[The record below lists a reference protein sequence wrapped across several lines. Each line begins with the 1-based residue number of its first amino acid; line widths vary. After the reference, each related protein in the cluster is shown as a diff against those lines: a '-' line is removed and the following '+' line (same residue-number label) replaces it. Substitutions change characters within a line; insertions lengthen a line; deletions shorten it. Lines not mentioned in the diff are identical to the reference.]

1 MVMAE
6 LLIRAS
12 LPDRALL
19 RRIFGTDTQRPRA
32 LLRPDRIVVD
42 AHIPTRTSEFS
53 QIARQSGVAFIIDP
67 QTYLF
72 QDAQPA
78 GDRWSSL
85 PFGLARALAPE
96 EASRPVFL
104 SYLTRRAI
112 DYQVVHGATAI
123 IPPYVHIDRPGSEW
137 IDVQAGMWDYARA
150 YLDSEAIAL
159 PVLAVVAVGWRMLQ
173 PVNGTCA
180 LGPMMR
186 ALADLAPREV
196 ALAASKIDVGARTD
210 ERAMDLV
217 LMVEQLSNDYSVVLW
232 QQGRLGELGVA
243 AGAQGYETGIGWRER
258 CDLPAT
264 MSSRRRAQSG
274 GPRSGRPVFVAPL
287 GRSIDKRSL
296 EEICQHREIWTR
308 LICTDMDCCPD
319 GGRAILDSGRGHT
332 VVQRVRRLS
341 ELGRIETR
349 VWRWHNLA
357 EAADRGLE
365 LASRINRLAQTS
377 SSVTRVDTSAL
388 FAISSVSHLRRLD
401 TRANGVA

>member
-12 LPDRALL
+12 LQDQALL
-19 RRIFGTDTQRPRA
+19 RSIFGTGAQQPRA
-32 LLRPDRIVVD
+32 SLRPDRIVVD
-42 AHIPTRTSEFS
+42 AHVPARTSEFS
-53 QIARQSGVAFIIDP
+53 RIARQSGVAFIVDP

-72 QDAQPA
+72 QDAQPV
-78 GDRWSSL
+78 GGRWSGL
-85 PFGLARALAPE
+85 PFGLPRALTPE

-104 SYLTRRAI
+104 SDLARRAI

-150 YLDSEAIAL
+150 YLDNEAIAL
-159 PVLAVVAVGWRMLQ
+159 PVLAVMAVGWRMLQ
-173 PVNGTCA
+173 PVNGTRA

-196 ALAASKIDVGARTD
+196 ALAASKIDDGAHPD

-217 LMVEQLSNDYSVVLW
+217 LMVEQLRNDHSVVLW
-232 QQGRLGELGVA
+232 QQGRLGELGIA

-274 GPRSGRPVFVAPL
+274 GARSGRPVFVAPL
-287 GRSIDKRSL
+287 GRSVDKRSL
-296 EEICQHREIWTR
+296 EEICHHRDIWTH
-308 LICTDMDCCPD
+308 LICTDTDCCPD
-319 GGRAILDSGRGHT
+319 GGRAILDNGRAHT
-332 VVQRVRRLS
+332 VVQRARRLS
-341 ELGRIETR
+341 ELGRIETP
-349 VWRWHNLA
+349 VWRWQNLA

-377 SSVTRVDTSAL
+377 SSITRVDTRAL
-388 FAISSVSHLRRLD
+388 FAILSVSHLRRLD
-401 TRANGVA
+401 ARARGVA